1 MKKLIAILLALV
13 LVLSFAACANN
24 DTQEPENNDDPV
36 VDQPET
42 NEPENN
48 DQPETNEPENNDQ
61 PETNEPENNDE
72 PVANDSALDVLK
84 NIWAKYGEEE
94 MFPIMGGNPEAGA
107 MEPAVWANEY
117 LENLT
122 YTTNIPADLLASV
135 ADAATMIHMMNAN
148 TFTAAAYHLNEG
160 VDAAAFAQSLRDGIM
175 ATQWMC
181 GFPETLVIAVIG
193 DVVLA
198 AYGVNDAMTPFSG
211 HLTEAYADAQ
221 IVVNEPIA

>member
-24 DTQEPENNDDPV
+24 DTKEPENNDET
-36 VDQPET
+36 VDNQTENNEQPDT

-48 DQPETNEPENNDQ
+48 ET
-61 PETNEPENNDE
+61 ENNDE
-72 PVANDSALDVLK
+72 PESNDEPVAADAPVDVLK

-94 MFPIMGGNPEAGA
+94 KFSIMGGNPEAGA
-107 MEPAVWANEY
+107 MEPAVWASEY
-117 LENLT
+117 KENLT
-122 YTTNIPADLLASV
+122 YTTNIPADLLANV
-135 ADAATMIHMMNAN
+135 AETATMIHMMNAN
-148 TFTAAAYHLNEG
+148 TFTGAAYKLAEG

-181 GFPETLVIAVIG
+181 GFPETLIIAVIG
-193 DVVLA
+193 NVVLA